1 MLSFYL
7 GQWEEVYLHVLRTAV
22 EPLGARAAAAG
33 EEQYVSDVTL
43 HADVTMLQYLS
54 VSLLISPAFLGWEF
68 WTSRACGAAAR
79 AGGGTVR
86 LTRCA
91 ARMLF
96 SYTVNGGFY
105 VTVFITV
112 LSLFTVVDFLRNV
125 LVVHAHEVRDKVRA
139 RRTAARAGSRVDGV
153 HPTRIS
159 SFARPAAV
167 AGCRCF
173 AAVPVDRHRRV
184 RCSAARVSRLGCVAR
199 SHHMHML
206 LCWLIACHWQWG
218 ARSLDQHGAAAAGGV
233 HSRSAALVHRY
244 AGVACGG
251 AGGRRHVWPPTHMCP
266 RAHRSCSLRECPGCT
281 SLGLRGP

>member
-1 MLSFYL
+1 
-7 GQWEEVYLHVLRTAV
+7 
-22 EPLGARAAAAG
+22 
-33 EEQYVSDVTL
+33 
-43 HADVTMLQYLS
+43 
-54 VSLLISPAFLGWEF
+54 
-68 WTSRACGAAAR
+68 
-79 AGGGTVR
+79 
-86 LTRCA
+86 
-91 ARMLF
+91 MLF

-218 ARSLDQHGAAAAGGV
+218 GHAASISTVQPRLVASTVGLLLSYTVTQVWHAAVLGGVGMFGPLLTCARVRTAAARCGNVPDALLWVCAAPDCAFATHSVARARGHAGG
-233 HSRSAALVHRY
+233 S
-244 AGVACGG
+244 
-251 AGGRRHVWPPTHMCP
+251 
-266 RAHRSCSLRECPGCT
+266 
-281 SLGLRGP
+281 